1 VSKGSPAD
9 PDRKAPPA
17 GAGGARDLFQYE
29 LRRDGRVVVLLHGT
43 QSPAGVT
50 VETSVFPITSKAGE
64 GALPRPFTFGSA
76 DQARRFA
83 DEVLTTFEYLNCTVA

>member
-9 PDRKAPPA
+9 PDRAAPPA
-17 GAGGARDLFQYE
+17 AAGGAHELFHHE
-29 LRRDGRVVVLLHGT
+29 LRRDGRVVLLLHGA

-50 VETSVFPITSKAGE
+50 VETSVFPTTSKAGE
-64 GALPRPFTFGSA
+64 EGLPRPFTFGSA

-83 DEVLTTFEYLNCTVA
+83 EEVLTTFEYLNCTVT

>member
-1 VSKGSPAD
+1 MSTGSPAD
-9 PDRKAPPA
+9 PDRAAPPA
-17 GAGGARDLFQYE
+17 GAVGGHELFHHE

-64 GALPRPFTFGSA
+64 AGLPRPFTFGSL

-83 DEVLTTFEYLNCTVA
+83 DEVLTAFEYLSCTVT